1 MEKNSQDPFSQ
12 FRNLGEIVED
22 MVKNSVGHWLG
33 NDFVVNFPAVNIIEK
48 EEAYVM
54 EVAAP
59 GMNREDFTLSLE
71 NDKLKIHG
79 KAKEIDT
86 PKESYK
92 KREYTYREFDR
103 SFFLPDHADVEGIT
117 AKYKKGILRVI
128 IPLKKKNENVN
139 QNIEVS

>member
-12 FRNLGEIVED
+12 IRNLGEIVED
-22 MVKNSVGHWLG
+22 MVKNSVGQWLG

-48 EEAYVM
+48 VEAFEM

-59 GMNREDFTLSLE
+59 GMSREDFTLSLE
-71 NDKLKIHG
+71 NDKLNIHG
-79 KAKEIDT
+79 KAKEIDI
-86 PKESYK
+86 PKESFK
-92 KREYTYREFDR
+92 KREYAYREFDR
-103 SFFLPDHADVEGIT
+103 SFIIPENSDVEGIS

-128 IPLKKKNENVN
+128 IPLKEKNENVS